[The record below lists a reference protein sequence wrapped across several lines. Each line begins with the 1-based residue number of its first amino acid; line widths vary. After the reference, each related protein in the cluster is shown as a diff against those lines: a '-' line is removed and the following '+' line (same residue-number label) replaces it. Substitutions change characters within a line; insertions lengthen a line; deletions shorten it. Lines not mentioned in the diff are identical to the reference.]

1 MLILE
6 NEKKFISKKINKNN
20 FININK
26 NYEAKKILI
35 MGLPGTGKT
44 YLSKE
49 LSKIFPIIHLNA
61 DVIRKYF
68 NDWDFS
74 VDGRLRQADR
84 MKRFSDFI
92 ILEKISALA
101 DFVCPLEETRK
112 ILSPDIVIWMDTE
125 KKGRFSDTNKIFQKP
140 KKFHFRID
148 TKNAKFW
155 SNYLKERI
163 ISNDY

>member
-1 MLILE
+1 
-6 NEKKFISKKINKNN
+6 
-20 FININK
+20 
-26 NYEAKKILI
+26 
-35 MGLPGTGKT
+35 
-44 YLSKE
+44 
-49 LSKIFPIIHLNA
+49 
-61 DVIRKYF
+61 
-68 NDWDFS
+68 
-74 VDGRLRQADR
+74 

-112 ILSPDIVIWMDTE
+112 ILNPDIVIWMDTE